1 MRVVDMSFSL
11 PDVVKDV
18 APSTAKN
25 YKTFLNKLAVE
36 GWDDVPALIKHQKE
50 AAEHIKKNAKT
61 FQQQR
66 GWLSAV
72 MYVLPEE
79 YRVPGGPKTEY
90 YKLFQESNEFSKK
103 EWEKE
108 KVKIEARKKQESK

>member
-1 MRVVDMSFSL
+1 MSFSL

-36 GWDDVPALIKHQKE
+36 GWDDVPALIKHQK
-50 AAEHIKKNAKT
+50 AAADHIKKNSKT

-72 MYVLPEE
+72 MYVLPEA
-79 YRVPGGPKTEY
+79 YRVPGGPKTEFW
-90 YKLFQESNEFSKK
+90 KLFQESNEFTKK

-108 KVKIEARKKQESK
+108 KVKIEERKKKDAK